1 MNNLDSFFK
10 SNHTAA
16 TKLLLLWFKQREVQ
30 GIKNKVPIVT
40 ICQELNLSHVTV
52 LGAIAALRDDNLIVI
67 HSTDSKREANEYF
80 VNI

>member
-16 TKLLLLWFKQREVQ
+16 TKLLLLWFKQREAQ

-52 LGAIAALRDDNLIVI
+52 LAAIAALRDDNLVVVRSI
-67 HSTDSKREANEYF
+67 DSKREANEYF
-80 VNI
+80 VTI